1 LTKRYHGEP
10 YTGRMSIIVTTRRE
24 KKKEARIQRSGGE
37 KGKDTR
43 EKVSNWAVELPQS
56 QD

>member
-1 LTKRYHGEP
+1 
-10 YTGRMSIIVTTRRE
+10 MSIIVTTRRE